1 MMTDDNS
8 VALTMAPL
16 ELGLDTFGDITI
28 GAEGRR
34 LSHSEVIRNVI
45 AEAELADS
53 LGVDFI
59 GLGEHHRADFA
70 ISSPEVVL
78 GAIASCTQR
87 IRLGS
92 AVTVLSSDEPVR
104 VFQRFSTVDAASH
117 GRAEI
122 ILGRGSFT
130 ESFPLFGYDLDQ
142 YEKLFEEKLALFVA
156 LLHANESGEPVSWS
170 GTTRAPLVRQRVFP
184 RTHSG
189 ALKTWIGV
197 GGTPQSVLRAA
208 HYGLPLML
216 AIIGGDPRRFASYVD
231 LFHRALQQRKASPLP
246 VGVHSPG
253 YVADTD
259 EQAREELWPSWREIR
274 DRIGAERGWGR
285 TSRAEFDREVEQ
297 GSLYVGAP
305 DTVARKIA
313 STAKELGLSRF
324 DMKYS
329 SGPLAHE
336 KLMHCI
342 ALYGREVIPRVRA
355 LLSADAELST
365 SR

>member
-142 YEKLFEEKLALFVA
+142 YEKLFEEKLA
-156 LLHANESGEPVSWS
+156 
-170 GTTRAPLVRQRVFP
+170 
-184 RTHSG
+184 
-189 ALKTWIGV
+189 
-197 GGTPQSVLRAA
+197 
-208 HYGLPLML
+208 
-216 AIIGGDPRRFASYVD
+216 
-231 LFHRALQQRKASPLP
+231 
-246 VGVHSPG
+246 
-253 YVADTD
+253 
-259 EQAREELWPSWREIR
+259 
-274 DRIGAERGWGR
+274 
-285 TSRAEFDREVEQ
+285 
-297 GSLYVGAP
+297 
-305 DTVARKIA
+305 
-313 STAKELGLSRF
+313 
-324 DMKYS
+324 
-329 SGPLAHE
+329 
-336 KLMHCI
+336 
-342 ALYGREVIPRVRA
+342 
-355 LLSADAELST
+355 
-365 SR
+365 